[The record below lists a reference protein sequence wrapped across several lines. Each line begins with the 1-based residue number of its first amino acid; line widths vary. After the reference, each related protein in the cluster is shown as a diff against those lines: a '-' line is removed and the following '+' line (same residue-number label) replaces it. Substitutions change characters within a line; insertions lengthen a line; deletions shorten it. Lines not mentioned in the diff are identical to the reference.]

1 MADTSSD
8 QPVRLMAAPFTAFD
22 RDRAVDVDRIADQVA
37 GLRADGVHAAFVCGT
52 TGEGASLTEAE
63 RVLVAERWC
72 AEAGPGFDVVVHV
85 GHASLRV
92 ATELARHAAS
102 TGASAVAAVAP
113 YFHRPRTV
121 EDLVEACAEVSEA
134 AGSLPFFFYHLP
146 DMTGVRV
153 PMAEFIAL
161 GRKEIPNF
169 AGVKFTHNDLA
180 EFGQCLQAAGDDLTI
195 MAGRDEILLSS
206 LAAGADSAVGSTYNF
221 AAPIYLDMADAFAGG
236 DLASARRLQ
245 QIARG
250 MIDLVQPFGGLPAL
264 KAIASIAGVDCGP
277 CRLPLRDLDV
287 SERAG
292 LWRELERIGFVE
304 TLEQSR
310 AHRGAVDETVPRAV

>member
-1 MADTSSD
+1 MANNPSD
-8 QPVRLMAAPFTAFD
+8 PPVRLMAAPFTAFD
-22 RDRAVDVDRIADQVA
+22 RERSLDLDRIADQVA

-63 RVLVAERWC
+63 RARVAQRWC

-102 TGASAVAAVAP
+102 VGANAIAAVAP
-113 YFHRPRTV
+113 YFHRPQTT
-121 EDLVEACAEVSEA
+121 EELVEACAEVAAA

-153 PMAEFIAL
+153 PMADFIAL
-161 GRKEIPNF
+161 SRKQIPNF

-180 EFGQCLQAAGDDLTI
+180 ELGQCLQAAGDDLEI

-206 LAAGADSAVGSTYNF
+206 LAAGAVSAVGSTYNF
-221 AAPIYLDMADAFAGG
+221 AAPIYLDMADAFASA

-245 QIARG
+245 QITRG
-250 MIDLVQPFGGLPAL
+250 MVDLVQPFGGLPAL
-264 KAIASIAGVDCGP
+264 KAIASMAGVDCGP
-277 CRLPLRDLDV
+277 CRLPLRDLDEP
-287 SERAG
+287 ERAG
-292 LWRELERIGFVE
+292 LWQGLERIGFVE
-304 TLEQSR
+304 TLERSR
-310 AHRGAVDETVPRAV
+310 ARRGAVNEIAPGTV

>member
-1 MADTSSD
+1 MADIPSD
-8 QPVRLMAAPFTAFD
+8 PPVRLTAAPFTAFD
-22 RDRAVDVDRIADQVA
+22 PERSLDLDRIAGQVA

-63 RVLVAERWC
+63 RMSAAQRWC
-72 AEAGPGFDVVVHV
+72 AEAGPGFGVVVHV

-102 TGASAVAAVAP
+102 VDANAVAAVAP
-113 YFHRPRTV
+113 YFHRPQTV
-121 EDLVEACAEVSEA
+121 EELVEACAEIAGA

-153 PMAEFIAL
+153 SMAEFIAL

-180 EFGQCLQAAGDDLTI
+180 ELGQCLQLAGDDLEI

-206 LAAGADSAVGSTYNF
+206 LAAGAVSAVGSTYNF
-221 AAPIYLDMADAFAGG
+221 AAPIYLDMAEAFAGG

-245 QIARG
+245 QVARG
-250 MIDLVQPFGGLPAL
+250 MIDLVHPFGGLPAL
-264 KAIASIAGVDCGP
+264 KAIASMIGVDCGP
-277 CRLPLRDLDV
+277 CRLPLRDLD
-287 SERAG
+287 EPARAG
-292 LWRELERIGFVE
+292 LRRGLESIGFIE

-310 AHRGAVDETVPRAV
+310 ARRAVDETAAQAV

>member
-1 MADTSSD
+1 MADFPSD
-8 QPVRLMAAPFTAFD
+8 PPVRLTAAPFTAFD
-22 RDRAVDVDRIADQVA
+22 RDRSLDLDRIADQVA

-63 RVLVAERWC
+63 RTQVAQRWC
-72 AEAGPGFDVVVHV
+72 AEAGPEFDVVVHV

-102 TGASAVAAVAP
+102 IGATAVAAVAP

-121 EDLVEACAEVSEA
+121 EELVEACAAVADA
-134 AGSLPFFFYHLP
+134 AGSLPFYFYHLP

-153 PMAEFIAL
+153 AIAEFIAL
-161 GRKEIPNF
+161 GREQIPNF

-180 EFGQCLQAAGDDLTI
+180 ELGQCLQVAGDDLEI

-206 LAAGADSAVGSTYNF
+206 LAAGAVSAVGSTYNF
-221 AAPIYLDMADAFAGG
+221 AAPLYLDMADAFADG
-236 DLASARRLQ
+236 DLAAARRLQ

-250 MIDLVQPFGGLPAL
+250 MVDLVHPFGGLPAL
-264 KAIASIAGVDCGP
+264 KAIASMFGVDCGP
-277 CRLPLRDLDV
+277 CRLPLRDLD
-287 SERAG
+287 EAARAG
-292 LWRELERIGFVE
+292 LRQGLERIGFVE
-304 TLEQSR
+304 ALEQSR
-310 AHRGAVDETVPRAV
+310 SRRAMTATAARAV

>member
-1 MADTSSD
+1 MADIHPD
-8 QPVRLMAAPFTAFD
+8 PPVRLMAAPFTAFD
-22 RDRAVDVDRIADQVA
+22 RDGGLDLDRIADQVA

-63 RVLVAERWC
+63 RARVAERWC
-72 AEAGPGFDVVVHV
+72 AEAGPGFEVVVHV

-92 ATELARHAAS
+92 ASELARGAAAM
-102 TGASAVAAVAP
+102 GATAVAAVAP

-121 EDLVEACAEVSEA
+121 EELVEACAEVAGA
-134 AGSLPFFFYHLP
+134 AGPLPFYFYHLP
-146 DMTGVRV
+146 EMTGVRV
-153 PMAEFIAL
+153 AMAEFIEL
-161 GRKEIPNF
+161 GREQIPNF

-180 EFGQCLQAAGDDLTI
+180 ELGQCLQAAGDDLEI
-195 MAGRDEILLSS
+195 MAGRDEILLPS
-206 LAAGADSAVGSTYNF
+206 LAAGAVSAVGSTYNF
-221 AAPIYLDMADAFAGG
+221 AAPLYLDLADAFAAG

-264 KAIASIAGVDCGP
+264 KAIASMVGVDCGP
-277 CRLPLRDLDV
+277 CRLPLRDLDER
-287 SERAG
+287 ERAG
-292 LWRELERIGFVE
+292 LRQGLERIGFVE

-310 AHRGAVDETVPRAV
+310 ARRAAVVAAAAPAV